1 MDHVHLPMPSTKL
14 NTSFIECRLLGQY
27 IPTTPVRQTRYV
39 NSCADVLTDQSI
51 WQTAPY
57 TRARVHGA
65 LEPQSSW
72 TNLSETKLS
81 RPCQP
86 PCQPLYPPTPR
97 LGQQCPPCQPP
108 YTLNPRVGQQCL
120 LYPTPYTPNPRPREQ
135 REHRLPLLSHNQ
147 PNQARGRLQEVV
159 FWAKACRDREAMSTM
174 PHRFV
179 IEQVRRPARRS
190 SLVSPRTRASSTAT
204 SVRYLCVEPKKG
216 GGKLCVSCEKLI
228 SGILYP
234 DPRLVERIF
243 SGIEPKFE
251 RGKQVKR
258 KRSPSPVEWQ
268 PKYDS
273 D

>member
-39 NSCADVLTDQSI
+39 NSCADVLTDQGI

-81 RPCQP
+81 R
-86 PCQPLYPPTPR
+86 
-97 LGQQCPPCQPP
+97 PCQPP

-174 PHRFV
+174 PTDSSSSRSEGQLGAAPWSAQGH
-179 IEQVRRPARRS
+179 EHQV
-190 SLVSPRTRASSTAT
+190 L
-204 SVRYLCVEPKKG
+204 
-216 GGKLCVSCEKLI
+216 
-228 SGILYP
+228 
-234 DPRLVERIF
+234 
-243 SGIEPKFE
+243 
-251 RGKQVKR
+251 Q
-258 KRSPSPVEWQ
+258 PV
-268 PKYDS
+268 
-273 D
+273 